1 MELRELKYFL
11 AVAREENITKAAEL
25 VNTTQPNLSR
35 QMQKLEEEIG
45 KPLFVRGSR
54 RVTLTETG
62 ILLRKRAEEIVH
74 LCEKTECELTC
85 KAGEISGEV
94 SIGCG
99 ESYAV
104 RLIAKAAKRTK
115 ELCPRIDFNI
125 FSGDGGIVCE
135 RLESG
140 LLDFGVL
147 IDYADLSRY
156 DYLRL
161 PLKDTWGVLMKK
173 DCALAR
179 KNAVTADALRSVP
192 LLFSQ
197 QVLNNR
203 QHVAMNWFSQREI
216 TPNVAARYNLI
227 YNASLLVEEGLGYAL
242 GLDKI
247 INTSGDSNLTFRPL
261 YPRVES
267 HLDVVWKKYRTFS
280 GAAEIFLEQ
289 LKKFL

>member
-85 KAGEISGEV
+85 KAGEISGEA
-94 SIGCG
+94 
-99 ESYAV
+99 YAV

-125 FSGDGGIVCE
+125 FSGDGGIVSE

-179 KNAVTADALRSVP
+179 KNAVTADDLRSVP

-227 YNASLLVEEGLGYAL
+227 YNASLLV
-242 GLDKI
+242 
-247 INTSGDSNLTFRPL
+247 
-261 YPRVES
+261 
-267 HLDVVWKKYRTFS
+267 
-280 GAAEIFLEQ
+280 
-289 LKKFL
+289 

>member
-1 MELRELKYFL
+1 
-11 AVAREENITKAAEL
+11 
-25 VNTTQPNLSR
+25 
-35 QMQKLEEEIG
+35 
-45 KPLFVRGSR
+45 
-54 RVTLTETG
+54 
-62 ILLRKRAEEIVH
+62 
-74 LCEKTECELTC
+74 
-85 KAGEISGEV
+85 
-94 SIGCG
+94 
-99 ESYAV
+99 
-104 RLIAKAAKRTK
+104 
-115 ELCPRIDFNI
+115 
-125 FSGDGGIVCE
+125 
-135 RLESG
+135 
-140 LLDFGVL
+140 
-147 IDYADLSRY
+147 
-156 DYLRL
+156 
-161 PLKDTWGVLMKK
+161 MKK

-179 KNAVTADALRSVP
+179 KNAVTADDLRSVP

-267 HLDVVWKKYRTFS
+267 HLDVVWKKYRTF
-280 GAAEIFLEQ
+280 LEQ

>member
-140 LLDFGVL
+140 LLDFGM
-147 IDYADLSRY
+147 
-156 DYLRL
+156 
-161 PLKDTWGVLMKK
+161 LM
-173 DCALAR
+173 
-179 KNAVTADALRSVP
+179 P
-192 LLFSQ
+192 E
-197 QVLNNR
+197 
-203 QHVAMNWFSQREI
+203 HYYI
-216 TPNVAARYNLI
+216 
-227 YNASLLVEEGLGYAL
+227 
-242 GLDKI
+242 
-247 INTSGDSNLTFRPL
+247 
-261 YPRVES
+261 
-267 HLDVVWKKYRTFS
+267 
-280 GAAEIFLEQ
+280 
-289 LKKFL
+289 

>member
-1 MELRELKYFL
+1 M
-11 AVAREENITKAAEL
+11 
-25 VNTTQPNLSR
+25 
-35 QMQKLEEEIG
+35 
-45 KPLFVRGSR
+45 
-54 RVTLTETG
+54 
-62 ILLRKRAEEIVH
+62 
-74 LCEKTECELTC
+74 
-85 KAGEISGEV
+85 
-94 SIGCG
+94 
-99 ESYAV
+99 
-104 RLIAKAAKRTK
+104 
-115 ELCPRIDFNI
+115 
-125 FSGDGGIVCE
+125 
-135 RLESG
+135 
-140 LLDFGVL
+140 L

-179 KNAVTADALRSVP
+179 KNAVTADDLRSVP

-280 GAAEIFLEQ
+280 GAAEIFSEQ